1 MKQTLLAL
9 SAAAC
14 MVGGLV
20 GVANASPLQPN
31 MVGREQLQG
40 RVIQDVQ
47 WRRCWWEDGRRICRY
62 SFGYGDRGW
71 RDRDRG
77 WWRWRRHR
85 DFD

>member
-1 MKQTLLAL
+1 MKQTFLSL

-31 MVGREQLQG
+31 IVGREQLQG
-40 RVIQDVQ
+40 RAIQDVQ

-62 SFGYGDRGW
+62 SYRDRDW